1 MLEIDFIG
9 YDGTHPAGFVYGLPK
24 GHDSYL
30 LLLTSTPV
38 EISLAQENTHL
49 EEQSLSVISP
59 SASLL
64 TATSQ
69 TVSSSGASS
78 SAASSLTAS
87 STGNST
93 FHRFP
98 AGTAILYTPGSNVL
112 YRACDGNYVNDWIR
126 FHCDEAFVE
135 QLPIKNQPFQ
145 VSDTE
150 YCHDLFK
157 LMTWESTLG
166 SPESSDVL
174 SHLMKALFL
183 KLAESCSRPAA
194 NPHEQE
200 MLDLRR
206 RIYNHPEFSWSVN
219 SMAQEL
225 HLSCGYLQA
234 LYKDMFGI
242 SCMEDVIL
250 QRLKHAQDQLSATS
264 KPILEIA
271 EDCGYNNVEHF
282 CRQFRKFL
290 GISPSRYRRDHAERL
305 TVPKGNG
312 SSHRTLGGS
321 EAETGNNPLSSRFF

>member
-38 EISLAQENTHL
+38 EISLAQEDLAPL
-49 EEQSLSVISP
+49 ESPMDTAAPTSATP
-59 SASLL
+59 SASTL
-64 TATSQ
+64 
-69 TVSSSGASS
+69 
-78 SAASSLTAS
+78 SAAFS
-87 STGNST
+87 GNSA

-98 AGTAILYTPGSNVL
+98 SGTAILYTPGSNVL

-126 FHCDEAFVE
+126 FRCDEAFVE
-135 QLPIKNQPFQ
+135 QLPLKNQPFQ

-183 KLAESCSRPAA
+183 KLAESCSRPAN

-206 RIYNHPEFSWSVN
+206 RIYNHPELTWSVN

-250 QRLKHAQDQLSATS
+250 QRLKHAQDQLVATS

-290 GISPSRYRRDHAERL
+290 KITPSRYRREHAQK
-305 TVPKGNG
+305 TQDTTNKKA
-312 SSHRTLGGS
+312 SHLTLGGS
-321 EAETGNNPLSSRFF
+321 EAGEIL

>member
-38 EISLAQENTHL
+38 EISLSEN
-49 EEQSLSVISP
+49 EYAPVDANPAIMQP
-59 SASLL
+59 ASDALHHSF
-64 TATSQ
+64 A
-69 TVSSSGASS
+69 G
-78 SAASSLTAS
+78 TAS
-87 STGNST
+87 SVSMH
-93 FHRFP
+93 FHRYP

-112 YRACDGNYVNDWIR
+112 YRACEGSYVNDWIR
-126 FHCDEAFVE
+126 FRSDESFAE
-135 QLPIKNQPFQ
+135 QLPLKNHPFQ
-145 VSDTE
+145 VSDAE

-174 SHLMKALFL
+174 SHLLKALFL
-183 KLAESCSRPAA
+183 KLSESCSRPTS

-206 RIYNHPEFSWSVN
+206 RIYNHPELSWSVN
-219 SMAQEL
+219 SMSQEL

-250 QRLKHAQDQLSATS
+250 QRLKHAQDQLVATS

-290 GISPSRYRRDHAERL
+290 GISPSRYRREHAERL
-305 TVPKGNG
+305 NVPKENG
-312 SSHRTLGGS
+312 STHRTLGGS
-321 EAETGNNPLSSRFF
+321 EAESENIPASLP